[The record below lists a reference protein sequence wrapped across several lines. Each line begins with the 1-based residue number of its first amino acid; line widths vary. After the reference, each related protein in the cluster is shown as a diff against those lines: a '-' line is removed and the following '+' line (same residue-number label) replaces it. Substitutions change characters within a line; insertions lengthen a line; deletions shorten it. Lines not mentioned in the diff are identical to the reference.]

1 MQLLSVL
8 TTHMYIHTLYSE
20 GGDIRDPHT
29 RRAVS
34 LMDRADLEDKHL
46 KIMEENLVMKKV

>member
-1 MQLLSVL
+1 
-8 TTHMYIHTLYSE
+8 MYIHTLYSE

-46 KIMEENLVMKKV
+46 KIMEENLVMKQV